1 MRRETGFT
9 LVELMVVI
17 TIIGILSA
25 TAFTFYRTLQRL
37 SYGKEAVSMMK
48 QILNAQ
54 IIYFLENETFFP
66 SEPDGNAKT
75 YIINHSGQI
84 WPGDEDEINAI
95 RQALN
100 ITIPVGHFLDF
111 TITGSSID
119 CQVNIQS
126 TQQSFPLFKNGDPYL
141 IGRVDRNGKT
151 DIPLD

>member
-17 TIIGILSA
+17 AIIGILAA
-25 TAFTFYRTLQRL
+25 TAFPFYRTLQRL
-37 SYGKEAVSMMK
+37 SYGKEAVSTMK

-66 SEPDGNAKT
+66 KDKT

-95 RQALN
+95 RQALK

-111 TITGSSID
+111 TIHGSAID
-119 CQVNIQS
+119 CQVTIQS
-126 TQQSFPLFKNGDPYL
+126 PQQSFPLFKNGDPFL
-141 IGRVDRNGKT
+141 IGTVDKNGKT